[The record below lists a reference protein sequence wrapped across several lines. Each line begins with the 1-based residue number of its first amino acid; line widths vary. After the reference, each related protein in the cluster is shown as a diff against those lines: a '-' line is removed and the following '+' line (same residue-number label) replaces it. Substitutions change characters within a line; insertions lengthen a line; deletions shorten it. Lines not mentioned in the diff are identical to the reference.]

1 MHRQCTCGPKKLWKC
16 MQLVCACSL
25 SVSQGEFLTAGCIGV
40 GDTWDGSGKGSWRRR
55 VGCDGGSRVL
65 DRICATAV
73 TQQKW
78 YSHSR
83 AAAFMAFMAPHSRR
97 RIDASAFSRPTFAA
111 ALLLPCS
118 HLDTFSPLSRR
129 SIGAAALT
137 TPHLCRTSHASAFR
151 SQHRIRSSR
160 AAAFLRLVNAA
171 ALVQRQTQQL

>member
-83 AAAFMAFMAPHSRR
+83 AAAFMAPHSRR
-97 RIDASAFSRPTFAA
+97 RIDASAFTPYFCSRTFAA
-111 ALLLPCS
+111 VLTPPHFFATLTPQYWCCRS
-118 HLDTFSPLSRR
+118 HNPAFV
-129 SIGAAALT
+129 
-137 TPHLCRTSHASAFR
+137 PHLARFRISVAAS
-151 SQHRIRSSR
+151 
-160 AAAFLRLVNAA
+160 N
-171 ALVQRQTQQL
+171 QQLSCCCIFASC